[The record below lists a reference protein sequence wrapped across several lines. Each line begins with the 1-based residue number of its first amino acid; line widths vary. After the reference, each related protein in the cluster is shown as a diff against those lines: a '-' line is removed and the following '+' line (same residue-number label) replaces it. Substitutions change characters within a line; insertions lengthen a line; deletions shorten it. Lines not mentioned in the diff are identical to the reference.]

1 MSLMKISETDK
12 MLTEFYK
19 RLVRFN
25 EKARDKAEGDMH
37 KYLEYFLH
45 TRKIKVDCLV

>member
-12 MLTEFYK
+12 ILTEFYK

-25 EKARDKAEGDMH
+25 EKASGE
-37 KYLEYFLH
+37 
-45 TRKIKVDCLV
+45 